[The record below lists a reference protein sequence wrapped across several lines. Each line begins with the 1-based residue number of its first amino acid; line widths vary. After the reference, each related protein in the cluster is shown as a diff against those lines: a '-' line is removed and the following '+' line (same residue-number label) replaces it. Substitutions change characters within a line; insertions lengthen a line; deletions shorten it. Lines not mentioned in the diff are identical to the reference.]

1 MECFWADGLFSH
13 IETIRQTH
21 HGGQVFRPASRI
33 SFGYGASTDWIFTLP
48 AKGEGSSEGLNVAT
62 AAITVSTDSG
72 GVAADGLSS
81 V

>member
-1 MECFWADGLFSH
+1 MAD
-13 IETIRQTH
+13 R
-21 HGGQVFRPASRI
+21 
-33 SFGYGASTDWIFTLP
+33 SFGLP
-48 AKGEGSSEGLNVAT
+48 LAFRLVMVRVRTGSSPSQLAKGEGSSEGLNVAT